1 MIEFMRSAATVHSN
15 VNGTEP
21 LKRPTQALG
30 RDDRDD
36 KLSVA
41 ATQSVQQ
48 SREAL
53 VVPTDLNKDES
64 VQRSE
69 ENSALQLNPH
79 LLTGKRT
86 ETVDADSDS
95 DNDKK
100 AETTGSTSTPAKIA
114 TQNILHDLH
123 ELEPGAV
130 LGTRVSTSA

>member
-1 MIEFMRSAATVHSN
+1 MIEFVRSAATVHSN

-53 VVPTDLNKDES
+53 VVPSDLNKDES
-64 VQRSE
+64 VQRME
-69 ENSALQLNPH
+69 QNSGLQLNPH
-79 LLTGKRT
+79 LLTNKKT
-86 ETVDADSDS
+86 EARADDFNS
-95 DNDKK
+95 
-100 AETTGSTSTPAKIA
+100 GIAKNSASEASSPPKVA
-114 TQNILHDLH
+114 TQNILQDLH
-123 ELEPGAV
+123 TLEPGAV
-130 LGTRVSTSA
+130 LGTRLSTSA

>member
-53 VVPTDLNKDES
+53 VVPTELNKDES

-69 ENSALQLNPH
+69 ENSALQFNPH
-79 LLTGKRT
+79 LLMGKKT

-100 AETTGSTSTPAKIA
+100 AETTGSTSTPAKVA

>member
-36 KLSVA
+36 EKSIAV
-41 ATQSVQQ
+41 TQSVQQ

-53 VVPTDLNKDES
+53 VVATDLNKDES
-64 VQRSE
+64 VQRIE
-69 ENSALQLNPH
+69 QNAGLQLNQH
-79 LLTGKRT
+79 LLSGKKT
-86 ETVDADSDS
+86 EAVADEVDSGVAK
-95 DNDKK
+95 N
-100 AETTGSTSTPAKIA
+100 STSEASSPPKVA

-123 ELEPGAV
+123 TLEPGAV